1 MTYEDTVHMG
11 NYIIDGLLRKGFK
24 PTAISEM
31 LNVPIDLVLSIEEDL
46 MQLANPY
53 SYGPDPE

>member
-11 NYIIDGLLRKGFK
+11 NYIIDGLLRKGYK
-24 PTAISEM
+24 PAAISEM
-31 LNVPIDLVLSIEEDL
+31 LNVPIDLVLNIEEDL

-53 SYGPDPE
+53 SYGPDRE